1 MTTRKSS
8 KRPATRRSRTP
19 SRRERR
25 DPVRTA
31 WLVLVVAAAAGACL
45 YPPWDNVWTNFEGF
59 RMHAPLVYA
68 FLWSPPPPVFPV
80 ARAID
85 IKRLAWELVAVVV
98 AGGLVYWALGKR
110 HGRR

>member
-8 KRPATRRSRTP
+8 KRPA
-19 SRRERR
+19 SRRARPKPRPERR
-25 DPVRTA
+25 DPLRVA
-31 WLVLVVAAAAGACL
+31 WLVLVVAAAVGACL
-45 YPPWDNVWTNFEGF
+45 YPPWNNVWTNFEGF
-59 RMHAPLVYA
+59 RMHAPLAYA

-85 IKRLAWELVAVVV
+85 IKRLAEELAVVV
-98 AGGLVYWALGKR
+98 VVGGLVYWVLGKR